1 MELASEF
8 LLLLQQLLEE
18 ATASRARRRKV
29 AWMDRR
35 ALRFTT
41 DSMSPRHLVAT
52 NPEAALLGA
61 IASDD
66 SAVTTREGQVDGQSE
81 SEVKQKTIDR
91 MAERAKTLLKKTQVA
106 GCVREEKLLI

>member
-1 MELASEF
+1 
-8 LLLLQQLLEE
+8 
-18 ATASRARRRKV
+18 
-29 AWMDRR
+29 
-35 ALRFTT
+35 
-41 DSMSPRHLVAT
+41 MSPRHLVAT

-61 IASDD
+61 IESDD
-66 SAVTTREGQVDGQSE
+66 SAVMTREGQVDGQSE